1 MLQSEGAHPEG
12 AEPAENTEL
21 AEHTQVVKE
30 HESTQVPVKPMAKSH
45 WWPGMLLSVIGAGAA
60 IGVNQL
66 VPGVSAMLVAI
77 LLGAI
82 LANLTV
88 PSSPMMAALQP
99 GLAISSRRLLRLG
112 VVLLGL
118 QLVLGDIFAL
128 GWPIV
133 VGVVAIVGGTMA
145 ITLLLG
151 RVMKVGAT
159 QTLLIAGGFSICGAA
174 AVAGIDGVL
183 AKRKD
188 AEAATAVALV
198 VIFGTG
204 MIALMPALSSL
215 FGLDPRTA
223 GIWTGASTHEVAQVV
238 AAAGII
244 GPEALK
250 VAVVVKLARV
260 LMLAP
265 VLGIISWRQRSE
277 SAGAGKRAPLV
288 PLFVVSFVAMVVLRS
303 VGIVPL
309 PVVDAAKV
317 AQAWLLG
324 AAMFALG
331 TSVHWSVLK
340 RAGKGPLL
348 LAAAATLVVLIMG
361 GAVALLGR

>member
-1 MLQSEGAHPEG
+1 
-12 AEPAENTEL
+12 
-21 AEHTQVVKE
+21 
-30 HESTQVPVKPMAKSH
+30 MA
-45 WWPGMLLSVIGAGAA
+45 IAA
-60 IGVNQL
+60 NQI
-66 VPGVSAMLVAI
+66 VPGLSAMLVAI
-77 LLGAI
+77 LLGAAV
-82 LANLTV
+82 ANL
-88 PSSPMMAALQP
+88 AAPGGQLMTGLQP
-99 GLAISSRRLLRLG
+99 GLAIASRRLLRLG

-118 QLVLGDIFAL
+118 QLVLGDIVAL

-133 VGVVAIVGGTMA
+133 VGVVAIVGGTMG

-151 RVMKVGAT
+151 RIMNVGAS

-198 VIFGTG
+198 VLFGTL
-204 MIALMPALSSL
+204 MIAVMPALSGVL
-215 FGLDPRTA
+215 GLDARTA

-244 GPEALK
+244 GPQALT

-265 VLGIISWRQRSE
+265 VLAVISLRQRATSVGTN
-277 SAGAGKRAPLV
+277 AKRPPVV
-288 PLFVVSFVAMVVLRS
+288 PLFVAGFVAMVAVRS
-303 VGIVPL
+303 LGVVPT
-309 PVVDAAKV
+309 VVVEGAKV

-340 RAGKGPLL
+340 RAGKRPVL
-348 LAAAATLVVLIMG
+348 LAGAATLVVMVIG
-361 GAVALLGR
+361 GGVALLGR

>member
-1 MLQSEGAHPEG
+1 MSQSEIGLI
-12 AEPAENTEL
+12 EPTKGTLPPAFKGHL
-21 AEHTQVVKE
+21 
-30 HESTQVPVKPMAKSH
+30 
-45 WWPGMLLSVIGAGAA
+45 WPGLALSFAGAGSA
-60 IGVNQL
+60 ILVNQF
-66 VPGVSAMLVAI
+66 VPGVSAMLIAI
-77 LLGAI
+77 LLGAV
-82 LANLTV
+82 LANVTV
-88 PSSPMMAALQP
+88 PSSPMMAILQP

-133 VGVVAIVGGTMA
+133 VGVVAIVAGTMA

-151 RVMKVGAT
+151 RLLKVGAT

-183 AKRKD
+183 VKRKD

-198 VIFGTG
+198 VVFGTV
-204 MIALMPALSSL
+204 MIALMPALASL
-215 FGLDPRTA
+215 FGLDARTA

-265 VLGIISWRQRSE
+265 VLAIISWRQRAE
-277 SAGAGKRAPLV
+277 SSGESKRPPLV
-288 PLFVVSFVAMVVLRS
+288 PLFVVGFITMVVLRS
-303 VGIVPL
+303 LGVVPL
-309 PVVDAAKV
+309 TVVDAAKV

-331 TSVHWSVLK
+331 TSVHWSVLR
-340 RAGKGPLL
+340 RAGKRPLL
-348 LAAAATLVVLIMG
+348 LAAAATVVVLLIG
-361 GAVALLGR
+361 GAVALLGH

>member
-1 MLQSEGAHPEG
+1 MPIRETKLTQSLPS
-12 AEPAENTEL
+12 PTEL
-21 AEHTQVVKE
+21 ARSQ
-30 HESTQVPVKPMAKSH
+30 P
-45 WWPGMLLSVIGAGAA
+45 WWPGLLLSFVGAGVA
-60 IGVNQL
+60 IVANL
-66 VPGVSAMLVAI
+66 IVPGVSAMLVAI
-77 LLGAI
+77 LLGAV
-82 LANLTV
+82 LANV
-88 PSSPMMAALQP
+88 SAAHGAMMRVLRP
-99 GLAISSRRLLRLG
+99 GLALASRRVLRLG

-133 VGVVAIVGGTMA
+133 AGVVVIVGAGMGVTM
-145 ITLLLG
+145 LLG
-151 RVMKVGAT
+151 RVLKVGAT

-188 AEAATAVALV
+188 AEAATGVALV
-198 VIFGTG
+198 VVFGTV
-204 MIALMPALSSL
+204 MIAVMPALSSL
-215 FGLDPRTA
+215 LGLDPRTA

-244 GPEALK
+244 GPDALK

-265 VLGIISWRQRSE
+265 VLAVISWRQRAASI
-277 SAGAGKRAPLV
+277 AGATTRPPLV
-288 PLFVVSFVAMVVLRS
+288 PLFVAGFVAMVVLRS
-303 VGIVPL
+303 LGVVPAV
-309 PVVDAAKV
+309 VVDAGKI

-340 RAGKGPLL
+340 KAGRRPLI
-348 LAAAATLVVLIMG
+348 LATAATGVVLVIG

>member
-1 MLQSEGAHPEG
+1 MPASE
-12 AEPAENTEL
+12 TEL
-21 AEHTQVVKE
+21 IQPTATEK
-30 HESTQVPVKPMAKSH
+30 VPARQPH
-45 WWPGMLLSVIGAGAA
+45 WWPGLLASVGGAGLSIA
-60 IGVNQL
+60 VNFF
-66 VPGVSAMLVAI
+66 VPGVSAMLIAI
-77 LLGAI
+77 LLGAV
-82 LANLTV
+82 LANTV
-88 PSSPMMAALQP
+88 APGSPMMRMLRP
-99 GLAISSRRLLRLG
+99 GLAIASRRLLRLG

-118 QLVLGDIFAL
+118 QLVLGDILAL

-133 VGVVAIVGGTMA
+133 VGVVAIVGGTMG

-151 RVMKVGAT
+151 RVLKVGAT

-198 VIFGTG
+198 VVFGTV
-204 MIALMPALSSL
+204 MIALMPALAGL

-244 GPEALK
+244 GPDALK

-265 VLGIISWRQRSE
+265 VLAVISWRQRAE
-277 SAGAGKRAPLV
+277 SVGDSKRGPLM
-288 PLFVVSFVAMVVLRS
+288 PLFVAGFVAMVALRS
-303 VGIVPL
+303 LGVVPTS
-309 PVVDAAKV
+309 VTDAAKV

-340 RAGKGPLL
+340 QAGKRPLI
-348 LAAAATLVVLIMG
+348 LATAATSVVLAIG

>member
-1 MLQSEGAHPEG
+1 MTQPALVESEPISD
-12 AEPAENTEL
+12 P
-21 AEHTQVVKE
+21 
-30 HESTQVPVKPMAKSH
+30 P
-45 WWPGMLLSVIGAGAA
+45 WWPGLLLSFVGAGLAIAINLAA
-60 IGVNQL
+60 
-66 VPGVSAMLVAI
+66 PGVSAMLVAI
-77 LLGAI
+77 LLGAV
-82 LANLTV
+82 LANLSAV
-88 PSSPMMAALQP
+88 SGAMMTLLRP
-99 GLAISSRRLLRLG
+99 GLAIASRRLLRVG

-118 QLVLGDIFAL
+118 QLVLGDILAL

-133 VGVVAIVGGTMA
+133 VGVAAIVGGTMA
-145 ITLLLG
+145 ITMVLG
-151 RVMKVGAT
+151 RVLKVGAT

-188 AEAATAVALV
+188 SEAATAVALV
-198 VIFGTG
+198 VAFGTV
-204 MIALMPALSSL
+204 MIAVMPVLSGL
-215 FGLDPRTA
+215 LGLDARTA

-244 GPEALK
+244 GPDALK

-265 VLGIISWRQRSE
+265 VLALVSWRQRAASVV
-277 SAGAGKRAPLV
+277 GTGTRPPLV
-288 PLFVVSFVAMVVLRS
+288 PLFVVGFVAMVALRS
-303 VGIVPL
+303 FGVVPAPL
-309 PVVDAAKV
+309 VAAGQIS
-317 AQAWLLG
+317 QAWLLG

-340 RAGKGPLL
+340 KAGRRPLV
-348 LAAAATLVVLIMG
+348 LAAAATAVVMVIG